1 MSTSH
6 CCPQSLGLALVHAH
20 TRLAAENPGHN
31 RTVEE
36 TVVKRLEGGSTTW
49 PLKLTR
55 YKDGQS
61 LLYRYIYKI
70 LLNIVR

>member
-1 MSTSH
+1 MSICH

-36 TVVKRLEGGSTTW
+36 TIVKRLEGGSTTW

-55 YKDGQS
+55 YKEKLS
-61 LLYRYIYKI
+61 FHIHII
-70 LLNIVR
+70 LLSLVW